1 MTNYAN
7 NESTFI
13 FNRLTIIGIGLIG
26 SSLARALKSKPG
38 LVKQIIASDSNK
50 ENLAKALELGIA
62 DSTCEN
68 INDAVSNSD
77 CVILCTP
84 IGTYET
90 IVKKIAHSLPAGCV
104 LSDAVSYKHLT
115 LPTILRV

>member
-26 SSLARALKSKPG
+26 SALARAIKSKPG

-84 IGTYET
+84 IGTYEK

-104 LSDAVSYKHLT
+104 LSDVGSVKA
-115 LPTILRV
+115 